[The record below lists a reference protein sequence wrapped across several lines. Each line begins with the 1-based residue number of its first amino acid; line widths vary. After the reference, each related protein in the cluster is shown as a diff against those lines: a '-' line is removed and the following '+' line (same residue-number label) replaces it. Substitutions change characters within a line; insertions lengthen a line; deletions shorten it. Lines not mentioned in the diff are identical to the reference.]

1 MKANKANLA
10 GLLAETAGSTRHR
23 ATTPEIRKPVP
34 VTRKGTKPIT
44 VHFPK
49 EVRNQLKI
57 LAVQNNTTMHNLAA
71 EAFNDLFSKYGKPEI
86 APREASAATMSNERL
101 NRSNA
106 EEGQGRTDG
115 R

>member
-1 MKANKANLA
+1 MSANKADLA

-23 ATTPEIRKPVP
+23 KNTPEPPKPVQI
-34 VTRKGTKPIT
+34 TRKGTKPIT

-49 EVRNQLKI
+49 EVRDQLKI

-86 APREASAATMSNERL
+86 APKEQPVT
-101 NRSNA
+101 
-106 EEGQGRTDG
+106 QPQ
-115 R
+115 

>member
-1 MKANKANLA
+1 MKANKADLA

-23 ATTPEIRKPVP
+23 TNAQELRKPVQIA
-34 VTRKGTKPIT
+34 RAGTKPIT

-49 EVRNQLKI
+49 EVRDQLKI

-86 APREASAATMSNERL
+86 APKEEPAAETQTV
-101 NRSNA
+101 A
-106 EEGQGRTDG
+106 
-115 R
+115 

>member
-1 MKANKANLA
+1 MKTNKADLA

-23 ATTPEIRKPVP
+23 TTTPATRKPVQG
-34 VTRKGTKPIT
+34 TRKGTKPIT

-57 LAVQNNTTMHNLAA
+57 LAVQNNTTMHYLAA

-86 APREASAATMSNERL
+86 APKEQLAATMSNARL
-101 NRSNA
+101 SRSNA
-106 EEGQGRTDG
+106 EEGQGRAG
-115 R
+115 G